1 MGNGNGL
8 PNILARVAKISDRK
22 QLKILTPI
30 QMVQRLPIA
39 LTQVKAGNTYESL
52 LNEIRH
58 TFFVCSIVNYF
69 KSDGWISR
77 MDTIFMNYKNSKV
90 YDFHK

>member
-1 MGNGNGL
+1 MESKKLLTLFKLEYFQKGSRHMGNGNGL

-58 TFFVCSIVNYF
+58 TFFVCSKVNYF
-69 KSDGWISR
+69 KSDG
-77 MDTIFMNYKNSKV
+77 
-90 YDFHK
+90 